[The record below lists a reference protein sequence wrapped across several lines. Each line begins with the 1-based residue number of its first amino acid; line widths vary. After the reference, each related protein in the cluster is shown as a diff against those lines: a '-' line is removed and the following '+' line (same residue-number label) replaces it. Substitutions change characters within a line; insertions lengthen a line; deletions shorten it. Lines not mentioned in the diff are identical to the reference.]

1 MDLGDLPGE
10 LLTEIARRLPCRA
23 DLVALT
29 AALRRPIAPPAPH
42 PALPWLLV
50 PHSSP
55 PVLAPGEAR
64 TARFACIGCGGP
76 HDLRV
81 PEEFAA
87 GRFFGSY
94 PPGWVFLAGAQDSEH
109 ALINLY
115 TRTRALLP
123 DFLFLAEDATRQR
136 RRMVMVAAALSAKPL
151 DPGEI
156 CFGAAIVGTPFDSDI
171 NNGAPVFALWV
182 LNRTAC
188 DERPVAHGF
197 RIAVAAGLQ
206 QQNLVLEDVVYH
218 RGAFYFLT
226 SEEQVVAVHVV
237 VDDHDQR
244 LLARQQV
251 IEHRRAANPQG
262 VLVSGRYLVASHG
275 EWAMLVRF
283 HLAGVGG
290 RVPGPAM
297 RVVMYGGQIHHGDA
311 FRTWT
316 EAPAESLRGLIVF
329 AARGCSSSFEDPD
342 GLYKLNPVVRYL
354 DDRDARDMRIIVEKN
369 PRLRDYRCN
378 DTPGFGWPP
387 AAYHLYRIWVD

>member
-1 MDLGDLPGE
+1 MPRNIHHPSTSAFIPPRGLCSPPPVSPGSRFRQEMQETSTSTSASASGPRMDLGDLPGE

-42 PALPWLLV
+42 PALRWLLV

-156 CFGAAIVGTPFDSDI
+156 CFGAAIVGTPFDCDI

-251 IEHRRAANPQG
+251 IERQPSHCE
-262 VLVSGRYLVASHG
+262 VSLYLQ
-275 EWAMLVRF
+275 
-283 HLAGVGG
+283 
-290 RVPGPAM
+290 PGA
-297 RVVMYGGQIHHGDA
+297 
-311 FRTWT
+311 
-316 EAPAESLRGLIVF
+316 APAPSRIPT
-329 AARGCSSSFEDPD
+329 ACTSSTLAF
-342 GLYKLNPVVRYL
+342 V
-354 DDRDARDMRIIVEKN
+354 
-369 PRLRDYRCN
+369 
-378 DTPGFGWPP
+378 
-387 AAYHLYRIWVD
+387 IWTIEMPET